1 MMVIIILKKNEIV
14 FKILLKLEISKIN
27 YKYFQMNYKFKKENH
42 DFWLTRLNK
51 NHPSSVCTNDVAL
64 DQLESDQIINAVKND
79 QSILEIGCGN
89 GLLYQQIC
97 DKYKLTRYL
106 GTDFVN
112 DLIENCL
119 KKKRSDLHDFM
130 QLDMT
135 EVDKKTFKEKFDL
148 IISKRAVQNVIDQKL
163 QLEVIDNLGQ
173 YLNKDGAMIL
183 VESSSTAQKNINLIR
198 KKYQLDEINP
208 PFHNLFF
215 DDKILKNYKFK
226 NVVLEKII
234 PFASDFYYITRFI
247 YARYANEYLNET
259 PNYEHPLQKI
269 ALTMNENSTTDFSQI
284 QTYIFKKKL

>member
-1 MMVIIILKKNEIV
+1 MD
-14 FKILLKLEISKIN
+14 
-27 YKYFQMNYKFKKENH
+27 YKFKKENH
-42 DFWLTRLNK
+42 DFWLSRLKK
-51 NHPSSVCTNDVAL
+51 NHPTSVCTNDVAL
-64 DQLESDQIINAVKND
+64 DQLESNQIINAVKND

-112 DLIENCL
+112 DLIDNCI

-135 EVDKKTFKEKFDL
+135 EVDEKTFKEKFDL

-163 QLEVIDNLGQ
+163 QLEAIDNFGQ

-198 KKYQLDEINP
+198 KKHQLNEINP

-226 NVVLEKII
+226 NVFLEKII

-247 YARYANEYLNET
+247 YARYASEYLNET

-269 ALTMNENSTTDFSQI
+269 ALTMNENSTKDFSQI